1 MKSLRLLGAAGLVGS
16 LAAAFPSLAAAQAFL
31 PAKGDAYVSILFT
44 NMYSNRHYLPVEQFD
59 LGEIDANTLLF
70 DATYGISDRMAI
82 SIGLPLVVSRYQGTR
97 PHQPGNPARLDDG
110 SWHPTFQDVRV
121 NFRYNAIRRD
131 GFAVT
136 PFVGT
141 AMPSHSYAHWAHAAP
156 GMNLNQMNVGVTAAS
171 LLDKV
176 TPGLFVQG
184 RYSFSV
190 AQHVADVTPTRSNL
204 DLELGYFVS
213 PELRL
218 FGLVAGQ
225 KAHSGID
232 VTLNLAQVG
241 TAAQIQNHDRIARDE
256 FVHVG
261 GGASFSVTE
270 RLDLFG
276 AFLTQVAGRNGHKI
290 NRAVS
295 AGMTWSLRR
304 ANRGPGSA
312 GGPPAPTPGADDA
325 APAKSLVR
333 CLCQKG

>member
-1 MKSLRLLGAAGLVGS
+1 MRCHRR
-16 LAAAFPSLAAAQAFL
+16 LAAAAIVASVAGAFPSLAAAQAFL

-44 NMYSNRHYLPVEQFD
+44 NMYSNRHYLPVQEFD

-97 PHQPGNPARLDDG
+97 PHQPGNPNRLDDG
-110 SWHPTFQDVRV
+110 DWHPTFQDVRV
-121 NFRYNAIRRD
+121 NFRYNAVRR
-131 GFAVT
+131 GTFAVT

-141 AMPSHSYAHWAHAAP
+141 ATPSHSYAHWAHAAP
-156 GMNLNQMNVGVTAAS
+156 GTNLKQMNVGVTAAS

-184 RYSFSV
+184 RYSFAV
-190 AQHVADVTPTRSNL
+190 AEHVAYVTPTRSNL
-204 DLELGYFVS
+204 DIELGYFVS
-213 PELRL
+213 PALRV
-218 FGLVAGQ
+218 FGLTAAQ
-225 KAHSGID
+225 KSHSGID
-232 VTLNLAQVG
+232 VFPNLAQV
-241 TAAQIQNHDRIARDE
+241 APEVQLQNHDRVSRDD
-256 FVHVG
+256 FLHVG
-261 GGASFSVTE
+261 GGASFSLTE

-276 AFLTQVAGRNGHKI
+276 AFLTQVAGRNGHKM

-295 AGMTWSLRR
+295 VGVTWNLRR

-312 GGPPAPTPGADDA
+312 GGPPAPAPGADDA

>member
-1 MKSLRLLGAAGLVGS
+1 MDSFRLVAAAGIVVSVAG
-16 LAAAFPSLAAAQAFL
+16 AFPSPAAAQAFL

-44 NMYSNRHYLPVEQFD
+44 NMYSNRHYLPVEQVD
-59 LGEIDANTLLF
+59 LGEIDSNTLLF
-70 DATYGISDRMAI
+70 DVTYGLSDRMAI

-97 PHQPGNPARLDDG
+97 PHQPGNPDRLDDG
-110 SWHPTFQDVRV
+110 DWHPTLQDVRV
-121 NFRYNAIRRD
+121 NFRYNAVRRG

-141 AMPSHSYAHWAHAAP
+141 ATPSHSYAHWAHAAP
-156 GMNLNQMNVGVTAAS
+156 GTNLNQLNAGVSVAS

-190 AQHVADVTPTRSNL
+190 AEHVASVTPTRSNL
-204 DLELGYFVS
+204 DLELGYFVTS
-213 PELRL
+213 DFRV
-218 FGLVAGQ
+218 FGLTAGQ
-225 KAHSGID
+225 MSHSGID
-232 VTLNLAQVG
+232 VTLNLAQI
-241 TAAQIQNHDRIARDE
+241 ASAQTIQNHDRVSRDD
-256 FVHVG
+256 FLHVG
-261 GGASFSVTE
+261 GGASFTLTD

-276 AFLTQVAGRNGHKI
+276 AFLTQVAGRNGHKT

-295 AGMTWSLRR
+295 GGLTWSLRR
-304 ANRGPGSA
+304 PNRGAGS
-312 GGPPAPTPGADDA
+312 GGAAPAPADPADDA